1 MKSTPKFP
9 PVVVLLLL
17 VTAGCTVFPDAEPSR
32 VLDPQPEMPTAS
44 GSEPQSWTLN
54 VARPDTDPMRDSTR
68 VLVRTES
75 GQLQVHPSA
84 NWIAAT
90 PDLLRL
96 LLVRHLRDT
105 DRLAQVSSGAAG
117 LDRTLALDLRQ
128 FELAEIP
135 DGLQARIGLEA
146 RLYDSSSGKLLG
158 RRLFQQRAPVDSIEP
173 VRVNTGFETA
183 LAELIPDLADW
194 VTAQ

>member
-1 MKSTPKFP
+1 MTFKPAFP
-9 PVVVLLLL
+9 PVIVLLLL
-17 VTAGCTVFPDAEPSR
+17 ITAGCTVFPDAEPSR
-32 VLDPQPEMPTAS
+32 LLDPQPEMPTAS
-44 GSEPQSWTLN
+44 GNEPQSWTLN
-54 VARPDTDPMRDSTR
+54 VARPETDPMRDSTR
-68 VLVRTES
+68 VLVRTEN

-96 LLVRHLRDT
+96 LLVRHVRDT

-128 FELAEIP
+128 FELAEVP
-135 DGLQARIGLEA
+135 GSLQARIELEA

-158 RRLFQQRAPVDSIEP
+158 RRLFQQREQVDSIEP
-173 VRVNTGFETA
+173 ARVNTGFETA
-183 LAELIPDLADW
+183 LAALIPELADW
-194 VTAQ
+194 LIAQ